1 MSNYL
6 KQGIDIW
13 SSENSGGRAL
23 GNLFGNVAAIGQAT
37 QTVLDQGAYLIN
49 SYGAFQGLVANG
61 YLTGSLLGRHGVTVN
76 NSVKQI
82 LNQYTAKDPVIVAEI
97 AIIGILFIIISS
109 IKTFNA
115 TVFPQPDDP
124 SIAQ

>member
-1 MSNYL
+1 MEGTTLLKDIYTSPQMSNYL

-97 AIIGILFIIISS
+97 ARL
-109 IKTFNA
+109 KEM
-115 TVFPQPDDP
+115 VL
-124 SIAQ
+124 